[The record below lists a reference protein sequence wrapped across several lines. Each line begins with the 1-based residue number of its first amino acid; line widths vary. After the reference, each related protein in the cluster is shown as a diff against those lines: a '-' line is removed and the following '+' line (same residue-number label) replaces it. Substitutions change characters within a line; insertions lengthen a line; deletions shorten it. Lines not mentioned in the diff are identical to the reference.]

1 MLFQEPATSRF
12 DLKFSIARIPVRV
25 HPWFWVTTVFFGT
38 TTGDLDR
45 LLVWIV
51 VVFFSILLHE
61 FGHALMMRR
70 YGQPSHIVLYAW
82 GGLAVPEVVPW
93 GRGWAGV
100 ATSPRQEVWV
110 SLAGPGAG
118 FILAGLTLALTL
130 LVGAEYHPTVLGHV
144 MPWLNV
150 LMPFGGRIVNLLV
163 STILYVNL
171 GWGLINL
178 MPVFPLDGG
187 QIARNLWIVADPL
200 DGGRRSLWLSMI
212 AGVIGALGT
221 LAALGSTGTACLFA
235 LLAMQSFLTLFGRAK
250 ESIF

>member
-1 MLFQEPATSRF
+1 MLFQEPARSRF
-12 DLKFSIARIPVRV
+12 DVRFSVAGIRVRI
-25 HPWFWVTTVFFGT
+25 HPWFWVTTVFFGA

-45 LLVWIV
+45 LLIWIG
-51 VVFFSILLHE
+51 VVFGSILLHE
-61 FGHALMMRR
+61 LGHALMMRC

-93 GRGWAGV
+93 GRGWAGI

-110 SLAGPGAG
+110 GLAGPGAG
-118 FILAGLTLALTL
+118 FVLAILTLALAL
-130 LVGAEYHPTVLGHV
+130 LVGADFQSTVLGKV
-144 MPWLNV
+144 MPWINV
-150 LMPFGGRIVNLLV
+150 LMPIGGRVVNLLV

-200 DGGRRSLWLSMI
+200 DGGHRSLWLSMI
-212 AGVIGALGT
+212 AGIIGALGA
-221 LAALGSTGTACLFA
+221 LAALGSTGVACLFA
-235 LLAMQSFLTLFGRAK
+235 LLAMQSLLTLFGQAK